1 MIKED
6 DAVSEVIGMILM
18 LSITIIV
25 IGSIMLVGMPMIES
39 GKNKAKMDIVA
50 NSFLS
55 LQNDIEEVVRGP
67 IWVKDPYSTTNVD
80 RLGPS
85 RETEFELMEG
95 SISVAPNRGN
105 VSKNNA
111 SIAYTI
117 TVPPSNIT
125 YKSDYEEIVYENGA
139 VIRKYEGGDPI
150 MVSDPL
156 INIYDVDGNMTI
168 SIHAVTLNGTLSSVG
183 GKGKAWAEVKP
194 QNYTPIIDPDK
205 SSPNSNKTIIKIYSK
220 YPMAW
225 RNFFDLKLKEAG
237 LDGNDYN
244 FSSGTSPLNI
254 TINGKSANN
263 TVPDIIL
270 SVYESRLNVKVR

>member
-1 MIKED
+1 MIKEN

-67 IWVKDPYSTTNVD
+67 IWVKDPYSTTGID

-85 RETEFELMEG
+85 RETGFELMQG
-95 SISVAPNRGN
+95 SISVIPNSGN
-105 VSKNNA
+105 VSINNQ
-111 SIAYTI
+111 SIIYTVTI
-117 TVPPSNIT
+117 PPSNIT
-125 YKSDYEEIVYENGA
+125 YNSDYEEIVYDNGA
-139 VIRKYEGGDPI
+139 IIRKYEGGDPI
-150 MVSDPL
+150 MIADPL
-156 INIYDVDGNMTI
+156 INIYNVDGNMTI

-183 GKGKAWAEVKP
+183 GKGKAWVEVRP
-194 QNYTPIIDPDK
+194 QNYTPIIDPIK
-205 SSPNSNKTIIKIYSK
+205 SSPNSNQTIIKIYSK
-220 YPMAW
+220 YPVAW
-225 RNFFDLKLKEAG
+225 RNFFDIKLKEAG
-237 LDGNDYN
+237 LDNNGYN
-244 FSSGTSPLNI
+244 ISGGFPLNI
-254 TINGKSANN
+254 KINGNSTNN
-263 TVPDIIL
+263 TTPDIFL